1 MIRHTTS
8 LLICFFIQFLC
19 VAMQAQ
25 KLTLP
30 IAIQIAQERSY
41 DAQRAKFSFLASYWT
56 YRSFKAEL
64 LPSVN
69 LHGGLMNFN
78 HSIVETRNYETGQIN
93 YVDNNSLSNNLTL
106 SIDQQL
112 AATGGTVSLQSY
124 LYRLDQFSYD
134 QITYNSQPLR
144 ISYNQPLS
152 AYNSLKWDKKITP
165 IEYEIA
171 QRVYLTNMEQI
182 SLTVTNHFFNALS
195 AQWNYKQSLATLDER
210 ERLLKMAK
218 ERLKLGTTTQSEV
231 LQMELSLINA
241 RVAANKQKL
250 TLDDMQYQLYSYL
263 RVTDYEE
270 VGLVA
275 PDSVPVVWVDVADV
289 LQKALDNSSYKL
301 ERQKEVL
308 QAERSLVQA
317 KSNKGIQ
324 LSLRGEVG
332 LTQSGNSFAG
342 AYSHLKDNEIVGL
355 TLSLPI
361 FDWGV
366 SKGRIQVAKSQ
377 LEVIRS
383 RQEQEYSD
391 YMQSLRKKVMEFNS
405 QPTLCHDAERAM
417 EISTE
422 RYDIMRRRFEAGNV
436 SVTELNT
443 AQQEQENARLQ
454 YVNQI
459 RSFWTDYFTLQRYT
473 LYDWI
478 SQREINLSPEQID
491 KLIRK

>member
-1 MIRHTTS
+1 MRYIS
-8 LLICFFIQFLC
+8 LLIIGICIQFLFSHITC
-19 VAMQAQ
+19 AQ
-25 KLTLP
+25 NLTLP

-152 AYNSLKWDKKITP
+152 AYNSLKWDKKIAP
-165 IEYEIA
+165 MEYEIA

-308 QAERSLVQA
+308 QAERSLAQA

-417 EISTE
+417 EISAE

>member
-1 MIRHTTS
+1 MNIIRS
-8 LLICFFIQFLC
+8 VFIIGGIYTVNL
-19 VAMQAQ
+19 VSAQ
-25 KLTLP
+25 KLTLDN
-30 IAIQIAQERSY
+30 AIQIAQERSY

-112 AATGGTVSLQSY
+112 VATGGTISLQSY

-134 QITYNSQPLR
+134 QITYNSQPFR

-152 AYNSLKWDKKITP
+152 SYNSLKWDKKVAP
-165 IEYEIA
+165 MEYDIA

-270 VGLVA
+270 VVLVA

-301 ERQKEVL
+301 EQQKELL
-308 QAERSLVQA
+308 QVERALAQA

-355 TLSLPI
+355 SLSLPI

-417 EISTE
+417 EISAE

-459 RSFWTDYFTLQRYT
+459 RSFWTDYFMLQKYT

>member
-1 MIRHTTS
+1 MNIIRS
-8 LLICFFIQFLC
+8 VFIIWGIYTVNL
-19 VAMQAQ
+19 VSAQ
-25 KLTLP
+25 KLTLDN
-30 IAIQIAQERSY
+30 AIQIAQERSY

-112 AATGGTVSLQSY
+112 VATGGTISLQSY

-134 QITYNSQPLR
+134 QITYNSQPFR

-152 AYNSLKWDKKITP
+152 SYNSLKWDKKVAP
-165 IEYEIA
+165 MEYDIA

-231 LQMELSLINA
+231 MQMELSLINA

-301 ERQKEVL
+301 EQQKELL
-308 QAERSLVQA
+308 QAERALAQA

-332 LTQSGNSFAG
+332 LTQSGNSLAG

-355 TLSLPI
+355 SLSLPI

-405 QPTLCHDAERAM
+405 QPSLCRDAERAM
-417 EISTE
+417 EISAE
-422 RYDIMRRRFEAGNV
+422 RYEIMRRRFETGNV

-459 RSFWTDYFTLQRYT
+459 RSFWTDYFMLQRYT

-478 SQREINLSPEQID
+478 NQREINLSPEQID

>member
-1 MIRHTTS
+1 M
-8 LLICFFIQFLC
+8 
-19 VAMQAQ
+19 
-25 KLTLP
+25 
-30 IAIQIAQERSY
+30 EY
-41 DAQRAKFSFLASYWT
+41 D
-56 YRSFKAEL
+56 
-64 LPSVN
+64 
-69 LHGGLMNFN
+69 
-78 HSIVETRNYETGQIN
+78 
-93 YVDNNSLSNNLTL
+93 
-106 SIDQQL
+106 
-112 AATGGTVSLQSY
+112 
-124 LYRLDQFSYD
+124 
-134 QITYNSQPLR
+134 
-144 ISYNQPLS
+144 
-152 AYNSLKWDKKITP
+152 
-165 IEYEIA
+165 IA

-270 VGLVA
+270 VVLVA

-301 ERQKEVL
+301 EQQKELL
-308 QAERSLVQA
+308 QVERALAQA

-355 TLSLPI
+355 SLSLPI

-417 EISTE
+417 EISAE

-459 RSFWTDYFTLQRYT
+459 RSFWTDYFMLQKYT

>member
-1 MIRHTTS
+1 MIRHATS
-8 LLICFFIQFLC
+8 LLICFFIQLLC

-25 KLTLP
+25 SLTLP
-30 IAIQIAQERSY
+30 TAIQIAQERSY

-56 YRSFKAEL
+56 YRSYKAEL

-93 YVDNNSLSNNLTL
+93 HVDNNSLSNNLTL

-112 AATGGTVSLQSY
+112 VATGGTISLQSY

-134 QITYNSQPLR
+134 QTTYNSQPFR

-152 AYNSLKWDKKITP
+152 AYNSLKWDKKIAP
-165 IEYEIA
+165 MEYEIA
-171 QRVYLTNMEQI
+171 QREYLTNMEQI
-182 SLTVTNHFFNALS
+182 ALTVTNHFFNALS
-195 AQWNYKQSLATLDER
+195 AQWNHKQSLATLDER

-250 TLDDMQYQLYSYL
+250 ALDDSRYQLYSYL
-263 RVTDYEE
+263 RVTDYDG
-270 VGLVA
+270 VVLTA
-275 PDSVPVVWVDVADV
+275 PDSVPAVWVDVESV
-289 LQKALDNSSYKL
+289 LQKALDNSSYKM
-301 ERQKEVL
+301 EQQKELL
-308 QAERSLVQA
+308 QAERNLAQA

-332 LTQSGNSFAG
+332 LTKSGNSFAD
-342 AYSHLKDNEIVGL
+342 AYSQLKDNEIVGL

-377 LEVIRS
+377 LEVIRG

-391 YMQSLRKKVMEFNS
+391 YIQSLRKKVMEFNS
-405 QPTLCHDAERAM
+405 QPALCRDAERAM
-417 EISTE
+417 EISAE

-454 YVNQI
+454 YVSQI

-473 LYDWI
+473 LYNWI
-478 SQREINLSPEQID
+478 RQRDINLSPEQID

>member
-1 MIRHTTS
+1 MNIIRS
-8 LLICFFIQFLC
+8 VFIIWGIYTVNL
-19 VAMQAQ
+19 VSAQ
-25 KLTLP
+25 KLTLDN
-30 IAIQIAQERSY
+30 AIQIAQERSY

-112 AATGGTVSLQSY
+112 VATGGTISLQSY

-134 QITYNSQPLR
+134 QITYNSQPFR

-152 AYNSLKWDKKITP
+152 SYNSLKWDKKVAP
-165 IEYEIA
+165 MEYDIA

-231 LQMELSLINA
+231 MQMELSLINA

-301 ERQKEVL
+301 EQQKELL
-308 QAERSLVQA
+308 QAERALAQA

-355 TLSLPI
+355 SLSLPI

-405 QPTLCHDAERAM
+405 QPSLCRDAERAM
-417 EISTE
+417 EISAE
-422 RYDIMRRRFEAGNV
+422 RYEIMRRRFETGNV

-459 RSFWTDYFTLQRYT
+459 RSFWTDYFMLQRYT

-478 SQREINLSPEQID
+478 NQREINLSPEQID